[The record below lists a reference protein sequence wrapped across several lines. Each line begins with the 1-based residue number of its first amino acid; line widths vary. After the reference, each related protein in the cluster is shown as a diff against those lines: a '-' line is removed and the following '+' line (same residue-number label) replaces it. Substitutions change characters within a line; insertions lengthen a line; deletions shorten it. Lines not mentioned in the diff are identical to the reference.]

1 MRKYTISFQFL
12 IIITILFGLTIS
24 HVFSFDYQAKMN
36 ENDSIIWKCNI
47 CNEEKINQIF
57 GPSWRD
63 EFEFLKEIEE
73 GARMK
78 WKIRDIANDATKYSE
93 KTKNYEGAV
102 KISFEYWSW
111 TMDDWTHQSTIQ
123 QDSYFKNPNNHPD
136 DYIFPDYVPF
146 WFPAPTREYLTELDP
161 ILYDGYDVD
170 ITYLLTIACEIEAF
184 DPMGGNPSEYIK
196 IMSVY
201 DDQGIL
207 SSYKLY
213 LNNHFVVIDISL
225 DSKFV
230 YQLPVFIS
238 LVVLFS
244 VITIYFYKKI

>member
-1 MRKYTISFQFL
+1 M
-12 IIITILFGLTIS
+12 
-24 HVFSFDYQAKMN
+24 
-36 ENDSIIWKCNI
+36 
-47 CNEEKINQIF
+47 NQIF
-57 GPSWRD
+57 GPSWRE

-78 WKIRDIANDATKYSE
+78 WKIQDIANDATIYSK

-102 KISFEYWSW
+102 KIRFEYWSW
-111 TMDDWTHQSTIQ
+111 TMEDWSHQSKIQ
-123 QDSYFKNPNNHPD
+123 QDSYFKNPNYYPD
-136 DYIFPDYVPF
+136 DYLFPDYVPF

-170 ITYLLTIACEIEAF
+170 ITYLLTIACEIDAF
-184 DPMGGNPSEYIK
+184 DPVGGNPSEYIK

-207 SSYKLY
+207 TSYKFY
-213 LNNHFVVIDISL
+213 LNNHIVVIDISL

-230 YQLPVFIS
+230 YQLLVFIS

-244 VITIYFYKKI
+244 VITIYFYKKL